1 MPYSLNS
8 IMSRQKCYSKECDN
22 LINVFKLISVPQK
35 MEVCF
40 IDLVHNIL
48 DAFSDRL
55 HDITVLETEV
65 ATFECT
71 LLDESLEGE
80 RVWWYQGKKLEK
92 SRDK

>member
-1 MPYSLNS
+1 
-8 IMSRQKCYSKECDN
+8 MSRQKCYFKECDN
-22 LINVFKLISVPQK
+22 LINVFKLISHFLTSKNVSIII
-35 MEVCF
+35 F
-40 IDLVHNIL
+40 DLFHYIL